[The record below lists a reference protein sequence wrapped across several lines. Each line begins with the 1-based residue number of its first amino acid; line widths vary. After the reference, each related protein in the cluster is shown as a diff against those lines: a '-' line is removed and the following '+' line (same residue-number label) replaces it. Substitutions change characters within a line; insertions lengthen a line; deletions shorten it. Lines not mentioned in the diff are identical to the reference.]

1 MTSRTRFLITL
12 AFACHLLLAP
22 AIVTSQLP
30 PSQTQANGATIAP
43 NTTNVLKQEDVT
55 IRALEQE
62 KQGSIYKLHGQAE
75 IHYSNYILYADQ
87 VSYDSD
93 SGQATAD
100 GHVVLDGGPND
111 EHIEASHGT
120 YNIRAETGRFENVVG
135 TTGIHFRGTHITLT
149 TPNPF
154 SFTGKVVEKTTPD

>member
-22 AIVTSQLP
+22 PLVTSQLP
-30 PSQTQANGATIAP
+30 SSQSQQTGAQILPSAP
-43 NTTNVLKQEDVT
+43 NLLKQEDVT

-62 KQGSIYKLHGQAE
+62 KQGSVYKLHGQAE

-111 EHIEASHGT
+111 EHIEATHGT
-120 YNIRAETGRFENVVG
+120 YNIRAGTGRFENVVG
-135 TTGIHFRGTHITLT
+135 TTGIRFRGTRITLT

-154 SFTGKVVEKTTPD
+154 